1 MMKFHILNVM
11 AGNTVTKWIQELKLI
26 FLSKIVQMQK
36 WMETTMENHVKTI
49 LALNF
54 KPDSPV
60 VGLYFIQPN
69 QLGWGLAM

>member
-1 MMKFHILNVM
+1 
-11 AGNTVTKWIQELKLI
+11 
-26 FLSKIVQMQK
+26 
-36 WMETTMENHVKTI
+36 MENHVKTI

-69 QLGWGLAM
+69 LLGWGLAM